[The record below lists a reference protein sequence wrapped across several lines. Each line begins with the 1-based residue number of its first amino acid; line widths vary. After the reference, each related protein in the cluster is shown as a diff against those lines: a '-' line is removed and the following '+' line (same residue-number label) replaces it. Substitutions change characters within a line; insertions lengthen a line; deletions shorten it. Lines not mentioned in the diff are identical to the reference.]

1 MERLKNNFS
10 LPIVILANGELP
22 AHKKPISIIKNAG
35 TIICT
40 DGAINNAIALGRS
53 PQVVIGDMDSISSN
67 PIPDGVKYIKFTD
80 QNSTDLEK
88 TLDWCLSNDI
98 SAVTLLGLTGKRED
112 HTISNFA
119 IMADYVDKLNL
130 LSVTDYHEIQAISKF
145 QEFNC
150 IPKSTVSIITISGK
164 PIVSTEGLQYP
175 LKNEPFQNSG
185 KGISNISKEEKFN
198 LKVYGG
204 VVLVFISHSD

>member
-22 AHKKPISIIKNAG
+22 AHKKPISIIESSG

-40 DGAINNAIALGRS
+40 DGAIKNAIALGRK
-53 PQVVIGDMDSISSN
+53 PQIVIGDMDSISLD
-67 PIPDGVKYIKFTD
+67 PIPDEINYIKSTN

-88 TLDWCLSNDI
+88 TLDWCLSNNI
-98 SAVTLLGLTGKRED
+98 ESVTLLGLTGKRED

-130 LSVTDYHEIQAISKF
+130 LAFTDYHEIQPISKY

-164 PIVSTEGLQYP
+164 PIVSTEGLYYP

-198 LKVYGG
+198 IKVYGG
-204 VVLVFISHSD
+204 VVLVFIRHSD